1 MNDVGGHIGMI
12 LLLFFIF
19 LQYSFQIM
27 RSLCQEQIAVILDSS
42 LNDFGSPVGMI
53 LLLLSI
59 TICGKFQIMRSLCQ
73 EEREADVSISLRSQW
88 QNEFQIMRSLCPEEC
103 EAYVEILRSRAKI
116 CLIRNKGTW
125 VWGSLGQNLLS
136 FYF

>member
-1 MNDVGGHIGMI
+1 MI

-73 EEREADVSISLRSQW
+73 EEREADVNIKCSEADVKTNAKPMSGL
-88 QNEFQIMRSLCPEEC
+88 MRSRCQGKTRQQ
-103 EAYVEILRSRAKI
+103 VEN
-116 CLIRNKGTW
+116 NKA
-125 VWGSLGQNLLS
+125 
-136 FYF
+136 